1 MREKMMRF
9 MQGRYGN
16 DRLGQVMLGL
26 ALVCVVLS
34 LFRIPFIST
43 IGLVVLILTY
53 YRMFSRQIARRTA
66 ENQKYLQL
74 EWKLRAKLQKQK
86 QSLAWRRTHRI
97 YKCPNCRQKIRVPR
111 NRGRIAISC
120 RKCAP
125 CFWAPGSSACS

>member
-1 MREKMMRF
+1 MREKMTRF

-43 IGLVVLILTY
+43 VGLVVLLLTY
-53 YRMFSRQIARRTA
+53 YRMFSRQIARRAA
-66 ENQKYLQL
+66 ENQKYLRL

-86 QSLAWRRTHRI
+86 QSLAQRRTHRI

-120 RKCAP
+120 RKCGTE
-125 CFWAPGSSACS
+125 FIRKT

>member
-26 ALVCVVLS
+26 ALICVVLS

-86 QSLAWRRTHRI
+86 QSLAQRRTHRI

-120 RKCAP
+120 RKCGTE
-125 CFWAPGSSACS
+125 FIRKT

>member
-1 MREKMMRF
+1 MREKMTRF

-43 IGLVVLILTY
+43 VGLVVLLLTY
-53 YRMFSRQIARRTA
+53 NRMFSRQIARRAA
-66 ENQKYLQL
+66 ENQKYLRL

-86 QSLAWRRTHRI
+86 QSLAQRRTHRI

-120 RKCAP
+120 RKCGTE
-125 CFWAPGSSACS
+125 FIRKT

>member
-9 MQGRYGN
+9 MQGRYGI

-120 RKCAP
+120 RKCGTE
-125 CFWAPGSSACS
+125 FIRKT